1 MPTGVAVGLAA
12 ASSFGAGVGML
23 RLPAMQ
29 GAMTLSPLRPG
40 VFITWSAGWAVAALV
55 VIAAFLLIIGPG
67 LES

>member
-12 ASSFGAGVGML
+12 ASSFGAGFGML

-29 GAMTLSPLRPG
+29 RAMTLSPLRPG
-40 VFITWSAGWAVAALV
+40 VFITWSIGWAVAALV
-55 VIAAFLLIIGPG
+55 VIAIFLLIIGPG